1 MPEVAQLRRGRAG
14 MQTQV
19 CWTSNP
25 VSFPWPLEKEL
36 GGLHLPSSPPASP
49 PSAPHQLPWL
59 NSETNRIKMEM
70 SGLVACTYRGQSLG
84 CICLWGMAAP
94 LSPLSSDRE
103 GEPWGSGTA
112 PGFSLTNPARAEAG
126 GPAVG
131 GGQDGGSALHRNLA
145 WHLGCCLAS
154 VLTLVQA

>member
-1 MPEVAQLRRGRAG
+1 MRFLR
-14 MQTQV
+14 TFLF
-19 CWTSNP
+19 T
-25 VSFPWPLEKEL
+25 LHKTEKISIVYVEEGL
-36 GGLHLPSSPPASP
+36 SKPMGVGGLNPPASP
-49 PSAPHQLPWL
+49 PSAPHQLPWF
-59 NSETNRIKMEM
+59 NSETNSRIKMEM

-84 CICLWGMAAP
+84 CICLWGMAAL

-112 PGFSLTNPARAEAG
+112 PGFSLINPARAEAG